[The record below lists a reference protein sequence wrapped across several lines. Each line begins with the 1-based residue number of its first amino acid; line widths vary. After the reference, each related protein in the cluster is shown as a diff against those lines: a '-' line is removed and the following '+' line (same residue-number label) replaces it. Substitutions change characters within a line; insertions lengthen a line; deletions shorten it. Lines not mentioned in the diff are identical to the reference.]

1 MQSGTVN
8 DPPLAELLGSLIAQG
23 ASGRLDVVQD
33 KRKRAFWFE
42 GGQLSYSKS
51 NLRSETK
58 ERIAERM
65 PGLDADG
72 LGHAQVVLR
81 IGNAVVLREGNW
93 TFTPNVVPP
102 KRAPQALLP
111 ILARIVLEK
120 LPEATISQR
129 LVGLGSRFP
138 RRSTESADPSVLG
151 LEPLASELLLSMDG
165 ARPLEDVLEFSAL
178 EPGAARR
185 VVYLALITGIV
196 EFGED
201 EATMARIKTTIDHDS
216 LSTQVHR
223 EPAAPSSPSS
233 LADLFDAPI
242 QTSPAAGAPMGAH
255 SRPALKPKA
264 DAGLAPVLDPDPI
277 PDLPDETLPAS
288 PKEDPKLMELRAELK
303 RVEQAENHFEIM
315 EVHWDVGEPALRKA
329 YFALAQRLHPDRWTG
344 SAPEVSGLAADIF
357 AKVNEAWEDL
367 GDDEKRKTYTDRVIH
382 GIKSEDELAMEK
394 VRAIL
399 AAEDEFK
406 AGQMMFRRG
415 NLVKAHELFLAAHLA
430 VPEEAEFQAYY
441 GYTLFKLN
449 YGKDSDQAQ
458 LGIDLIK
465 KAIDNHVKLDGG
477 WVLMGLVYRSAG
489 NHKRSIGAFRKALE
503 MNAANVDA
511 ERELRRSMQEHQRDK
526 AKAAKEEQKK
536 TGFFGRFFK
545 K

>member
-1 MQSGTVN
+1 MQSGNVN
-8 DPPLAELLGSLIAQG
+8 DPPMAELLGSLIAQR
-23 ASGRLDVVQD
+23 ASGRLDVIQD

-42 GGQLSYSKS
+42 DGQLSFTKS
-51 NLRSETK
+51 NLRSESL
-58 ERIAERM
+58 ERIQERM
-65 PGLDADG
+65 PSLDPQAAA
-72 LGHAQVVLR
+72 HTQVLLR
-81 IGNAVVLREGNW
+81 VGNAVVLQDGSWR
-93 TFTPNVVPP
+93 FSPNVAPP

-111 ILARIVLEK
+111 ILGRVVLDK
-120 LPEATISQR
+120 LPEAAVSQR
-129 LVGLGSRFP
+129 LVGLGGRFP
-138 RRSTESADPSVLG
+138 KRAPDSPDPSALG
-151 LEPLASELLLSMDG
+151 LDEPATELLRSMDG

-178 EPGAARR
+178 EPQRARR

-223 EPAAPSSPSS
+223 DPPAPSSPSS

-242 QTSPAAGAPMGAH
+242 QTSPAAQAAMG
-255 SRPALKPKA
+255 P
-264 DAGLAPVLDPDPI
+264 
-277 PDLPDETLPAS
+277 PAS
-288 PKEDPKLMELRAELK
+288 PASGPASGPEPEPLPPSPKDDPELMQLRAELE
-303 RVEQAENHFEIM
+303 RIEQAENHFEIL
-315 EVHWDVGEPALRKA
+315 EVHWDAGEGPLRKA
-329 YFALAQRLHPDRWTG
+329 YFTLAQRLHPDRWTG
-344 SAPEVSGLAADIF
+344 ASEPARLLAADIF

-367 GDDEKRKTYTDRVIH
+367 GDADKRKAYTDRVIH

-449 YGKDSDQAQ
+449 YGKDNDQAQ

-511 ERELRRSMQEHQRDK
+511 ERELRRSMQELQRDK
-526 AKAAKEEQKK
+526 AKAAKEEEKK
-536 TGFFGRFFK
+536 SGFFGRFFK